1 MQLGT
6 GMRLSVPD
14 VDELHKAAVQD
25 TLKGRG
31 AEPVAIPEKRV
42 ETFDF
47 GFCGSN
53 GRAAEPQR
61 L

>member
-6 GMRLSVPD
+6 GMRLTVPD

-47 GFCGSN
+47 WLL
-53 GRAAEPQR
+53 R
-61 L
+61 LVGTSRRT